1 MCPYIVQEIWWQ
13 GVVRDYSPKR
23 QFTMIRS
30 QYLSWFLIITYMVL
44 PGISSILF
52 RFFVC
57 QNVDPDDVVIG
68 SDRYMTADY
77 SISCDSDRRFF
88 GLVWTVVMILVYPVG
103 IPAMYWYLLHQ
114 GAITS
119 VTVYFHIL
127 TFWLCTACPVR
138 SDLG

>member
-1 MCPYIVQEIWWQ
+1 MCPFIAQEIRWQ

-30 QYLSWFLIITYMVL
+30 QYFSWFLIITYMVL

-77 SISCDSDRRFF
+77 SISCDSD
-88 GLVWTVVMILVYPVG
+88 
-103 IPAMYWYLLHQ
+103 
-114 GAITS
+114 
-119 VTVYFHIL
+119 
-127 TFWLCTACPVR
+127 
-138 SDLG
+138 